1 MWEVGHDLK
10 SFSHRVL
17 SHHSVTQRS
26 STSQGINFA
35 LNEQPYTC
43 ILNRLLLWTAS
54 LHSAATVMILPAL
67 VQAIRHAANKLLK
80 VTVLLPWMRRP
91 SYNDSVSTSSL
102 STFVACAWLRQAE
115 LAKWL
120 ASAWQALGKHLAS
133 AWQAGGKQPP
143 FCGKRLFCD
152 VGGE

>member
-1 MWEVGHDLK
+1 MWHDLK

-17 SHHSVTQRS
+17 AYHSVTQRS
-26 STSQGINFA
+26 SSSSTSEDINLA
-35 LNEQPYTC
+35 LNKQPYTC

-67 VQAIRHAANKLLK
+67 MQAIRHAANKLLK
-80 VTVLLPWMRRP
+80 VTVLLPWMRRL
-91 SYNDSVSTSSL
+91 SYNDSVGTSYYRPRWPAL
-102 STFVACAWLRQAE
+102 GCAE
-115 LAKWL
+115 LNWPIG
-120 ASAWQALGKHLAS
+120 WQALGKHLAS

-143 FCGKRLFCD
+143 FGGKRLFCD